1 MKIKNYIFVASIV
14 FILFIILILS
24 YSLPNIKIL
33 GVIKDVSITLTL
45 SISIA
50 FNMKLNFSYR
60 KYETN
65 IREMI
70 IQNQHNYFGKE
81 EDARAKLLLDND
93 NKIILKLIDAYKHIE
108 LYFKQYDFT
117 TPHPGALFDDIMNMC
132 NNEFKDSTF
141 RFSDKALNDLLVKLI
156 GSTDDF
162 VHYMIVNVFSQNDRL
177 FVTRY
182 WDKRKEG
189 YPESGLKELKAIDE
203 KMYNLVKK
211 CIDDY
216 VKIINVYYEKYTPH
230 R

>member
-1 MKIKNYIFVASIV
+1 MKTKNYILIGSIV
-14 FILFIILILS
+14 FVLFVILILS

-33 GVIKDVSITLTL
+33 SVIKDASITLTL
-45 SISIA
+45 SVSIA
-50 FNMKLNFSYR
+50 FNIKLNISYR

-70 IQNQHNYFGKE
+70 IQNQHYYFGNE

-117 TPHPGALFDDIMNMC
+117 TPHPGTLFDDIMNMC
-132 NNEFKDSTF
+132 NDEFKDSTF
-141 RFSDKALNDLLVKLI
+141 RFSDKGLNDLLEKLI
-156 GSTDDF
+156 SSTEDF
-162 VHYMIVNVFSQNDRL
+162 VHYMVGNVFPQNDRL
-177 FVTRY
+177 FVTKY

-189 YPESGLKELKAIDE
+189 YAESELNELKAIDE
-203 KMYNLVKK
+203 KMYSLVKK